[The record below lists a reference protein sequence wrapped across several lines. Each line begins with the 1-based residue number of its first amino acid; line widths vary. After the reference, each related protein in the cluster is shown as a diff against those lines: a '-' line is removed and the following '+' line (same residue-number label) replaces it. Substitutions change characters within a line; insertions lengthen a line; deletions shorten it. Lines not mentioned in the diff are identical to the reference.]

1 MGYPTQFKYSKD
13 HEWIEVKGGVATV
26 GITDYAQ
33 HELGDVVFVELPKV
47 GAKVATGKTFGSVES
62 VKAVSEIYAPA
73 SGEVTE
79 ANGALVQKP
88 EAINT
93 DPHGTGWLIKVKLA
107 NPAEVAALMDAAAYE
122 AYIAEKQK
130 EASA

>member
-1 MGYPTQFKYSKD
+1 MAYPTQFKYSKD
-13 HEWIEVKGGVATV
+13 HEWIDVKGDVATV

-33 HELGDVVFVELPKV
+33 SELGDVVFVELPAA
-47 GAKVATGKTFGSVES
+47 GAKVTTGKTFGSVES

-79 ANGALVQKP
+79 SNGALKDKP

-93 DPHGTGWLIKVKLA
+93 DPHGAGWLIKIKLA
-107 NPAEVAALMDAAAYE
+107 NAAELSTLMDAAAYE
-122 AYIAEKQK
+122 AYIAEKKK

>member
-1 MGYPTQFKYSKD
+1 MGYPTQFRYSKD
-13 HEWIEVKGGVATV
+13 HEWIDVNGDIATV

-33 HELGDVVFVELPKV
+33 HELGDVVFVELPAL
-47 GAKVATGKTFGSVES
+47 GAKVAAGKNFGSVES
-62 VKAVSEIYAPA
+62 VKAVSDIYAPA
-73 SGEVTE
+73 SGEVLE
-79 ANGALVQKP
+79 ANSALVKAP

-93 DPHGTGWLIKVKLA
+93 DPHGTGWLIKIKLA
-107 NPAEVAALMDAAAYE
+107 NASELDALMDAKAYE

>member
-1 MGYPTQFKYSKD
+1 MAYPTQYRYTKE
-13 HEWIEVKGGVATV
+13 HEWVSVKDGLATI

-47 GAKVATGKTFGSVES
+47 GAKIVTGKSFGTVES

-73 SGEVTE
+73 SGEVLE
-79 ANGALVQKP
+79 ANEALHDTP
-88 EAINT
+88 EKINT
-93 DPHGTGWLIKVKLA
+93 DPHGAAWLIKIKME
-107 NPAEVAALMDAAAYE
+107 NPAEVAVLMDAAAYE
-122 AYIAEKQK
+122 AYVAEKSK

>member
-13 HEWIEVKGGVATV
+13 HEWIEMKGDVATV

-73 SGEVTE
+73 SGEVAE

-88 EAINT
+88 ETINT
-93 DPHGTGWLIKVKLA
+93 DPHGAGWLIKVKLA
-107 NPAEVAALMDAAAYE
+107 NPAEVGALMDAAAYE

>member
-1 MGYPTQFKYSKD
+1 
-13 HEWIEVKGGVATV
+13 VGG
-26 GITDYAQ
+26 
-33 HELGDVVFVELPKV
+33 KV
-47 GAKVATGKTFGSVES
+47 TTGKTFGSVES

-79 ANGALVQKP
+79 ANAALVKQP

-93 DPHGTGWLIKVKLA
+93 DPHGGGWLIKVKLA
-107 NPAEVAALMDAAAYE
+107 NPAEVGALMDAAAYE

>member
-1 MGYPTQFKYSKD
+1 MAYPASFRYTKE
-13 HEWIEVKGGVATV
+13 HEWIDVKGDVATI

-47 GAKVATGKTFGSVES
+47 GAKVETGKSFGTVES

-73 SGEVTE
+73 SGEVVE
-79 ANGALVQKP
+79 ANGDLQNTP
-88 EAINT
+88 EKVNA
-93 DPHGTGWLIKVKLA
+93 DPHGAAWLIKVRLA
-107 NPAEVAALMDAAAYE
+107 KPAEIASLMDVAAYE
-122 AYIAEKQK
+122 AYIADKGK

>member
-13 HEWIEVKGGVATV
+13 HEWIDVKGDVATV

-33 HELGDVVFVELPKV
+33 SELGDVVFVELPKV
-47 GAKVATGKTFGSVES
+47 GTKVATGKTFGSVES

-73 SGEVTE
+73 SGEVAE
-79 ANGALVQKP
+79 ANGTLVQKP
-88 EAINT
+88 ESINT
-93 DPHGTGWLIKVKLA
+93 DPHGAGWLIKLKLA
-107 NPAEVAALMDAAAYE
+107 NPAEVGALMDAAAYE
-122 AYIAEKQK
+122 AYIAEKKK